1 MSENSVYQQLK
12 QQIILLE
19 HPPGTMIRE
28 KELMKEFG
36 VSRTPVREA
45 LLRLE
50 VDGLVRIIPSIGT
63 FVEDVSFQQLKEVFE
78 VRSFLLKLAGRLA
91 AERITS
97 EELAMIRDRI
107 EVMKASKDQKTLM
120 RLDRE
125 IHSII
130 NHACKNKILVKIIG
144 SLHDQAIRIWT
155 FSGLKRSD
163 YWQEIVEEFE
173 EIAIALGQNDGE
185 RTAFLLEKHT
195 KQFME
200 NISSQLTF

>member
-78 VRSFLLKLAGRLA
+78 VRSFLLKLA
-91 AERITS
+91 
-97 EELAMIRDRI
+97 
-107 EVMKASKDQKTLM
+107 
-120 RLDRE
+120 
-125 IHSII
+125 
-130 NHACKNKILVKIIG
+130 
-144 SLHDQAIRIWT
+144 
-155 FSGLKRSD
+155 
-163 YWQEIVEEFE
+163 
-173 EIAIALGQNDGE
+173 
-185 RTAFLLEKHT
+185 
-195 KQFME
+195 
-200 NISSQLTF
+200 